1 MKVAL
6 DTNVI
11 AKAEGLHDDD
21 MRLKAKQVIEAIGPH
36 RIVVPIQALNE
47 LAFLL
52 FKKLRRPRN
61 DVGVTITIWMETYG
75 TIDTTQSVFRDALS
89 LSALHKLQIF
99 DAVVLSSAAQAGCS
113 LLLSEDM
120 HDGFTW
126 RGCTIVNPFADKLN
140 PLLEAAFKT

>member
-6 DTNVI
+6 DTNVL
-11 AKAEGLHDDD
+11 AKAEGVHDDVL
-21 MRLKAKQVIEAIGPH
+21 RLRAKEVIEAIGPD

-52 FKKLRRPRN
+52 FKKLRRSRS
-61 DVGVTITIWMETYG
+61 DVGVTITVWMETYS
-75 TIDTTQSVFRDALS
+75 TIDTTHSVFRDAIA

-99 DAVVLSSAAQAGCS
+99 DAVVLAASAQAGCS

-126 RGCTIVNPFADKLN
+126 RGCTVVNPFAAKPN
-140 PLLEAAFKT
+140 PLLEAVFQT